1 MRFHLFVPPY
11 SSHYCSHEYRFKVQ
25 FHLLPTDATLIS
37 AHWLGM
43 SIRLFAVNTRRRLSS
58 LRRETSYTFPSIR
71 TQSSATYAFCQSS
84 SLQSHSYYNL
94 TPSALFPN
102 SSKPSRCLSYSTPN
116 EGDDDVELPPPP
128 TDCCM
133 SGCANCVWLLYAE
146 ELAQIYKDGGRAAER
161 VLEAI
166 EDPSLKIFLSLELR
180 QKLKG

>member
-11 SSHYCSHEYRFKVQ
+11 SSHHCSHEFRFKVQ
-25 FHLLPTDATLIS
+25 FHLLPTGATLIS

-43 SIRLFAVNTRRRLSS
+43 SIRLLAVNIRRRLSS
-58 LRRETSYTFPSIR
+58 LRRETSCTFPSIR
-71 TQSSATYAFCQSS
+71 TQFSVAHTFCRTP
-84 SLQSHSYYNL
+84 SLQSHTVNR

-102 SSKPSRCLSYSTPN
+102 CSKPSCSFSSSTS
-116 EGDDDVELPPPP
+116 DDDVELPPPP

-133 SGCANCVWLLYAE
+133 SGCANCVWLSYAE